1 MSHEISYKLGRYKIV
16 ESPGGGLW
24 WESHFGFGSAQTG
37 RCFVDG
43 NILII
48 GARDGEKSGYLKRE
62 FMEHLV
68 KLPPWEKTK
77 YYCLSHAL
85 HKCNAKVR
93 EEFDGGLSRK
103 IGNSGNFALNK
114 PSRTKAHVMQTGNK
128 QPYAR
133 RNIISLKRRIM
144 GIENRIRSFM
154 GTFAS
159 CCFKVYHSKIKG

>member
-1 MSHEISYKLGRYKIV
+1 MPQEISYKLGRYKIV

-48 GARDGEKSGYLKRE
+48 GPRDGEKPDYLKRE
-62 FMEHLV
+62 FMEHLD

-85 HKCNAKVR
+85 HKCNTGDRKWFY
-93 EEFDGGLSRK
+93 EEMNQNIITSSNIQLNNLSSDKISVTQTDHKQSYGG
-103 IGNSGNFALNK
+103 
-114 PSRTKAHVMQTGNK
+114 
-128 QPYAR
+128 
-133 RNIISLKRRIM
+133 RNIISLKKKIM
-144 GIENRIRSFM
+144 GVGNRIRSLLK
-154 GTFAS
+154 S
-159 CCFKVYHSKIKG
+159 